1 MTHEQVVAACER
13 IFRRVLLAVGRGKVG
28 PVVDTG
34 GVQLMQVTL
43 GPLEVR
49 DGTPRVAEFG
59 FTSNP
64 PSGSDAVGLFVAGDR
79 SNGVVVGTNHQPSRP
94 KGLQPGETML
104 YSQDGKYVYMTASG
118 GISVFA
124 NGQPVNVT
132 GATTVTITASEE
144 VVADTPILKCT
155 GDIIDNCNTNTKT
168 MAVMRQDYDE
178 HGHPVIEVQ
187 TGSSTIISGTPT
199 VTE

>member
-1 MTHEQVVAACER
+1 MSES
-13 IFRRVLLAVGRGKVG
+13 IFRRIQMLLGRGRVTYVNDSG
-28 PVVDTG
+28 T
-34 GVQLMQVTL
+34 VQKMQVLANGLVTSDNRL
-43 GPLEVR
+43 RL
-49 DGTPRVAEFG
+49 AEFG
-59 FTSNP
+59 LASNP
-64 PSGSDAVGLFVAGDR
+64 PVGSDVFFGAISGDTSNVAVVA
-79 SNGVVVGTNHQPSRP
+79 TNHQPSRP

-132 GATTVTITASEE
+132 GATTVTITASDE
-144 VVADTPILKCT
+144 VIADTPVLKCT

-178 HGHPVIEVQ
+178 HGHPVVEVQ